1 MDVMIVEYDG
11 NNHQR
16 HNSRGTVT
24 HILMGT

>member
-1 MDVMIVEYDG
+1 MDVMIVEYDE

-16 HNSRGTVT
+16 HNSRETVT